1 MNDLAML
8 DRDYA
13 RLADGPGDDPAA
25 ILLRSARSDMP
36 DKGSKDRVRAMLGL
50 TESVQEESSSVLPLP
65 MEVLRARR
73 QRKQHSR
80 VIEPFIPFQNLTSP
94 ARSMSMRKLSG
105 VVVASL
111 QVAAILAALFIRPFP
126 KFEKHQEAVATQQE
140 EPGMLLFPPREKEKT
155 EVLPSEGLAK
165 NTVKSAPAQAK
176 TAARPNAGR
185 DVSSWRESVVTDEH
199 AGSYAESPA
208 PKGLADTL
216 LANDVQKIALH
227 RPLSP
232 VPFAAGMTHPV
243 RISGTDPTYPR
254 IARIRNVSGTVVMRC
269 TITVEGAARNC
280 MILKSPAYLDDAML
294 DASRTWRFTPATEQ
308 GRPVSVFYVFK
319 ANFKLR

>member
-8 DRDYA
+8 DRDDV
-13 RLADGPGDDPAA
+13 RLADGSGDDPAA
-25 ILLRSARSDMP
+25 ILLRSARSDAP

-50 TESVQEESSSVLPLP
+50 AESAGDESSSALPLP

-80 VIEPFIPFQNLTSP
+80 VIEPFIPFQNLTLP
-94 ARSMSMRKLSG
+94 ARSMSTRKLSG
-105 VVVASL
+105 VLVASL

-126 KFEKHQEAVATQQE
+126 KFEKHQESVSTRKE
-140 EPGMLLFPPREKEKT
+140 EPQMWLFALQQKKNT

-165 NTVKSAPAQAK
+165 NTTKPAPTRAK
-176 TAARPNAGR
+176 MATRANAAR

-208 PKGLADTL
+208 PKGLADTSS
-216 LANDVQKIALH
+216 ANDVPKIALH
-227 RPLSP
+227 YPPSP
-232 VPFAAGMTHPV
+232 VAFQADMTHPV
-243 RISGTDPTYPR
+243 RISGTDPTYPT

-269 TITVEGAARNC
+269 TITVEGVARNC
-280 MILKSPAYLDDAML
+280 MILKSPAYLDEAML

-308 GRPVSVFYVFK
+308 GRPVSVYYVFK
-319 ANFKLR
+319 AKFQLR